1 MSPLDGPSHAPR
13 PRRTGA
19 WGAALLLAALA
30 LTATGCSSGTTAT
43 PGTPA
48 AAADVKLTDPGTVAV
63 QYSTALFSAQFE
75 RASAYVLPRER
86 GVLKV
91 LFTGMTSSS
100 VRAENLGVGSVATK
114 ADSATV
120 VMTGRMC
127 SAPVV
132 PKGATVDPRKHEKCI
147 ENHQRDSSDPAF
159 KVAVC
164 KNSGKWY
171 VCFPKFEEAM
181 QNGSQGSQ
189 GSAGSQGS
197 DGSQGS
203 EDSAAS
209 ASVSPSA
216 KK

>member
-1 MSPLDGPSHAPR
+1 MSPLNGPSHAPR

-63 QYSTALFSAQFE
+63 RYSTALFSAQFD

-91 LFTGMTSSS
+91 LFTGMTGSS

-120 VMTGRMC
+120 VLTGRMC

-132 PKGATVDPRKHEKCI
+132 PKGATVDPRKHEKCV
-147 ENHQRDSSDPAF
+147 ENRRRDSDDPAF

-164 KNSGKWY
+164 NNSGKWY
-171 VCFPKFEEAM
+171 VCFPMFEEAI
-181 QNGSQGSQ
+181 QRGSQGSQ
-189 GSAGSQGS
+189 GSAEGSAGSQDTAG
-197 DGSQGS
+197 
-203 EDSAAS
+203 SAAS
-209 ASVSPSA
+209 VSASPSG